1 MMLVAELSFG
11 MGVCPHALNHSRRM
25 EYSGLNSGAKVQSP
39 WAQGIPGRLEQ
50 GLETGSSTR
59 TNMLTHMHSRSALP
73 PPMLLE
79 AEELG

>member
-1 MMLVAELSFG
+1 MEWG
-11 MGVCPHALNHSRRM
+11 YALMPSTTHGGLG
-25 EYSGLNSGAKVQSP
+25 YSGLNSGAKIQSP

-59 TNMLTHMHSRSALP
+59 TNMLTHRHCRSALP
-73 PPMLLE
+73 PLMLLE